1 MVFVTEALADSYNAP
16 PSSPS
21 RQPAVGAVT
30 DWQPPAA
37 PAQPWQLTPRPRPP
51 GLLPSDDG
59 VGGGGWS
66 WVILAQRGLC
76 RGAVF
81 AQRRPIDL
89 AGMFS
94 KRHCRMK
101 RFLPNPASVQ
111 PFLHGFST
119 VIVLRLSSPSPATSP
134 SSFFM
139 AMTWFTRICRH
150 ILYLFI
156 LHPLSLFTEKQI

>member
-1 MVFVTEALADSYNAP
+1 MHHPALPQDSLPWAP
-16 PSSPS
+16 SL
-21 RQPAVGAVT
+21 T
-30 DWQPPAA
+30 DS
-37 PAQPWQLTPRPRPP
+37 L
-51 GLLPSDDG
+51 LLPQHSHG
-59 VGGGGWS
+59 SSRLGRAPLGCFLLMTEWGGGWS